1 MMLRSITG
9 EVMKAIL
16 TVVGRDK
23 VGIIAGVTEILA
35 KYSVNILDINQ
46 TIMQDSIFT
55 MIMIA
60 DLTKSPISF
69 EDIQNH
75 LNKKAEE
82 MGVTIKLQHEGVFNA
97 MSEI

>member
-1 MMLRSITG
+1 
-9 EVMKAIL
+9 MKAIL

>member
-1 MMLRSITG
+1 MLRSITG

-23 VGIIAGVTEILA
+23 VVIIAGVTEILA

>member
-1 MMLRSITG
+1 MVHSIIRG
-9 EVMKAIL
+9 EMKAIL

-55 MIMIA
+55 MIMVA

-75 LNKKAEE
+75 LDEKAEE

>member
-1 MMLRSITG
+1 MLRSIAG

>member
-1 MMLRSITG
+1 MLRSITG

>member
-1 MMLRSITG
+1 MLRSITG

-60 DLTKSPISF
+60 DLIKSPISF

>member
-1 MMLRSITG
+1 MLRSITG

-46 TIMQDSIFT
+46 TIMQDNIFT

-60 DLTKSPISF
+60 DLIKSPISF